1 MAEHT
6 AEQMA
11 QHTPM
16 MQQYLRIKAEFPDM
30 LLFYRMGDF
39 YELFFADAQRAARLL
54 EITLTKR
61 GQSAGQPI
69 PMAGIPYHAAEGYLA
84 RLVRAGVSVAICEQ
98 KGDPA
103 KSKGPVEREVVR
115 IVTPGTLTDEAL
127 LEERQ
132 ESLICALAEPEGKSG
147 AAAQSDARSAADA
160 GGRVGLAVLELAS
173 GRFSVLEIDGQEA
186 LAAELERLRPAELLL
201 SESSRLPEQLGERLA
216 SGLAAGI
223 TRRAPWQF
231 DADSAERLLCEQFG
245 TQDLS
250 GFGCAGLRLAIG
262 AAGCLLQYV
271 KETQRVALPHLRGLR
286 TESRDDA
293 LILDAATR
301 RNLELTRSLSAAS
314 GGTQGSA
321 GSDQHTLAGIM
332 DRTATAM
339 GARLLRRWINR
350 PLRDRL
356 AVGER
361 HQAIEALLLS
371 GAFEALREELAAIG
385 DLERILARVALGSA
399 RPRDLAA
406 LREALARLPALHA
419 DLGMAESARL
429 GQLDTEMGEHP
440 ELASLLQ
447 RALIEQPP
455 MLIRDGGVIA
465 RSYDPELDELRDL
478 AEHGDQFLIDL
489 EQRERA
495 RTGIST
501 LKVGYN
507 RVHGYYIELGRSHA
521 ERVPDDYQ
529 RRQTLKASER
539 YITPEL
545 KRFEEQVLSARE
557 RSLAREKL
565 LYEALIEQLQAN
577 LAPLQATAA
586 AIAELD
592 VLCNLAER
600 AERLNWS
607 RPQLNDAPGIQ
618 IQDGRHPVVEQVRA
632 EPFVPNGLKLGNA
645 QRMLVI
651 TGPNMGGKSTFMRQV
666 ALIVV
671 MAYAGSF
678 VPAKSAQLGPIDRI
692 FSRIGAAD
700 DLARGRS
707 TFMVEM
713 EETANI
719 LNNATANS
727 LVLMDEIGRGT
738 STFDGLSLAWACAE
752 AIADQLRAFTLFA
765 THYFE
770 LTALPERH
778 ASVRNVH
785 LDAVEHGERIVFLHS
800 LREGPAS
807 QSYGLQVAALAGVP
821 AAVIARAREHLR
833 RLEEQSAE
841 RDQGARQL
849 SLFPSE
855 PSAGMSAQ
863 DQRTAS
869 SASTL
874 EASGASR
881 SRSASKSRSASSPS
895 TEHAPTPSSSSLPE
909 PPMIREPMP
918 SPALDALR
926 ELDPDELSP
935 RKALETLYRLQ
946 ALDRGLDDLP

>member
-1 MAEHT
+1 MI
-6 AEQMA
+6 
-11 QHTPM
+11 
-16 MQQYLRIKAEFPDM
+16 QQYLRIKAEYPGM

-39 YELFFADAQRAARLL
+39 YELFFEDAERAARLL
-54 EITLTKR
+54 DITLTKR
-61 GQSAGQPI
+61 GQSAGRPI
-69 PMAGIPYHAAEGYLA
+69 PMAGVPYHAAEGYLA
-84 RLVRAGVSVAICEQ
+84 RLVRLGVSVAICEQ
-98 KGDPA
+98 KADPA
-103 KSKGPVEREVVR
+103 KTKGPVEREVVR

-132 ESLICALAEPEGKSG
+132 ENLICALAESGSG
-147 AAAQSDARSAADA
+147 AGSDEAQ
-160 GGRVGLAVLELAS
+160 VGLAVLELAS
-173 GRFSVLEIDGQEA
+173 GRFSVLELRGLEA

-201 SESSRLPEQLGERLA
+201 SETSQLADQLSESLA
-216 SGLAAGI
+216 SGM
-223 TRRAPWQF
+223 TRRAPWHF
-231 DADSAERLLCEQFG
+231 DADSGERLLCQQFG
-245 TQDLS
+245 TQDLN
-250 GFGCAGLRLAIG
+250 GFGCAGLSLAIG

-271 KETQRVALPHLRGLR
+271 KETQRVALPHLRSLR
-286 TESRDDA
+286 TETRDDA

-301 RNLELTRSLSAAS
+301 RNLELTRSLGA
-314 GGTQGSA
+314 GLGLGRGGSA
-321 GSDQHTLAGIM
+321 DDQHTLAGIM
-332 DRTATAM
+332 DRTATTM
-339 GARLLRRWINR
+339 GARLLRRWISR
-350 PLRDRL
+350 PLRDRV
-356 AVGER
+356 AVNER
-361 HQAIEALLLS
+361 HQAIEALLRS
-371 GAFEALREELAAIG
+371 GAFEPLREELAAIG

-406 LREALARLPALHA
+406 LRDALARLPTLHG
-419 DLGMAESARL
+419 DLGMTESHRL
-429 GQLDTEMGEHP
+429 GQLDAEMGEHP
-440 ELASLLQ
+440 ELLGLLQ
-447 RALIEQPP
+447 RALIDQPP

-465 RSYDPELDELRDL
+465 KGYDAELDELREL

-507 RVHGYYIELGRSHA
+507 RVHGYYIEIGRSHA

-529 RRQTLKASER
+529 RRQTLKGTER

-545 KRFEEQVLSARE
+545 KRFEERVLSARE

-565 LYEALIEQLQAN
+565 LYDALIEQLQAE
-577 LAPLQATAA
+577 LAPLQRSAA

-600 AERLNWS
+600 AERLHWS
-607 RPQLNDAPGIQ
+607 RPELRDAPGIW
-618 IQDGRHPVVEQVRA
+618 IEDGRHPVVEQVRA
-632 EPFVPNGLKLGNA
+632 EPFVPNGLSLDDA

-678 VPAKSAQLGPIDRI
+678 VPARSAELGPIDRI

-752 AIADQLRAFTLFA
+752 ALADQLRAFTLFA

-778 ASVRNVH
+778 ANVRNVH

-821 AAVIARAREHLR
+821 TAVITRAREHLR
-833 RLEEQSAE
+833 RLEEQSVAQ
-841 RDQGARQL
+841 DQGVTQL
-849 SLFPSE
+849 SLFPAE
-855 PSAGMSAQ
+855 PSAPAAARASPAQ
-863 DQRTAS
+863 VQAPSERP
-869 SASTL
+869 
-874 EASGASR
+874 GA
-881 SRSASKSRSASSPS
+881 
-895 TEHAPTPSSSSLPE
+895 TPVATPE
-909 PPMIREPMP
+909 PPMIRESPP
-918 SPALDALR
+918 SPALEALR
-926 ELDPDELSP
+926 QLDPDELSP

-946 ALDRGLDDLP
+946 ELDAGPD

>member
-1 MAEHT
+1 M
-6 AEQMA
+6 
-11 QHTPM
+11 
-16 MQQYLRIKAEFPDM
+16 
-30 LLFYRMGDF
+30 
-39 YELFFADAQRAARLL
+39 
-54 EITLTKR
+54 
-61 GQSAGQPI
+61 
-69 PMAGIPYHAAEGYLA
+69 
-84 RLVRAGVSVAICEQ
+84 
-98 KGDPA
+98 
-103 KSKGPVEREVVR
+103 
-115 IVTPGTLTDEAL
+115 
-127 LEERQ
+127 
-132 ESLICALAEPEGKSG
+132 
-147 AAAQSDARSAADA
+147 
-160 GGRVGLAVLELAS
+160 
-173 GRFSVLEIDGQEA
+173 
-186 LAAELERLRPAELLL
+186 
-201 SESSRLPEQLGERLA
+201 
-216 SGLAAGI
+216 
-223 TRRAPWQF
+223 
-231 DADSAERLLCEQFG
+231 
-245 TQDLS
+245 
-250 GFGCAGLRLAIG
+250 
-262 AAGCLLQYV
+262 

-286 TESRDDA
+286 TETRDDT

-301 RNLELTRSLSAAS
+301 RNLELTRSLSATLSA
-314 GGTQGSA
+314 GQGSGA
-321 GSDQHTLAGIM
+321 SDQHTLAGIM

-350 PLRDRL
+350 PLRDRS
-356 AVGER
+356 AVGAR
-361 HQAIEALLLS
+361 HQAIEALLHA
-371 GAFEALREELAAIG
+371 GVFEALREELAAIG

-419 DLGMAESARL
+419 DLGMAESTRL
-429 GQLDTEMGEHP
+429 GQLDSALGEHP
-440 ELASLLQ
+440 ELLDLLQ

-465 RSYDPELDELRDL
+465 RGYDPELDELRDL
-478 AEHGDQFLIDL
+478 AEHGDQFLIEL

-495 RTGIST
+495 RTGIGT

-565 LYEALIEQLQAN
+565 LYDALIERLQAN
-577 LAPLQATAA
+577 LSPLQASAA

-600 AERLNWS
+600 AEQLHWN
-607 RPQLNDAPGIQ
+607 RPTLSNKVGIR
-618 IQDGRHPVVEQVRA
+618 IEEGRHPVVEQVRA
-632 EPFVPNGLKLGNA
+632 EPFVPNGLTLDDDA
-645 QRMLVI
+645 RMLII
-651 TGPNMGGKSTFMRQV
+651 TGPNMGGKSTVMRQV
-666 ALIVV
+666 ALILV

-678 VPAKSAQLGPIDRI
+678 VPARSAELGPIDRI

-700 DLARGRS
+700 DLTRGRS

-752 AIADQLRAFTLFA
+752 ALADQLRAFTLFA

-833 RLEEQSAE
+833 RLEEQSLA
-841 RDQGARQL
+841 RDRGATQL
-849 SLFPSE
+849 SLFPTEPAAAKVTDSGPALPVSSSSE
-855 PSAGMSAQ
+855 SS
-863 DQRTAS
+863 AS
-869 SASTL
+869 SA
-874 EASGASR
+874 
-881 SRSASKSRSASSPS
+881 P
-895 TEHAPTPSSSSLPE
+895 PE
-909 PPMIREPMP
+909 PPMIREPRP
-918 SPALDALR
+918 NPALDALR
-926 ELDPDELSP
+926 ELELDDLSP
-935 RKALETLYRLQ
+935 RKALEVLYRLQ
-946 ALDRGLDDLP
+946 ALDQKS